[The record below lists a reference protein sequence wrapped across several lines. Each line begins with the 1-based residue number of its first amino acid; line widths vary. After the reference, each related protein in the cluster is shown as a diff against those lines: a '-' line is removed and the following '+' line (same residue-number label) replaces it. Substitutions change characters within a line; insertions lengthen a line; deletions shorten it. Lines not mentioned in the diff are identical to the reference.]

1 MVFLCPPCL
10 PRRQKRSLRRYGKPG
25 HAPLCF
31 SLLLLAGTLSFTVG
45 HSEYNSLGLGAQEE
59 CDIILESVA
68 TNISLCHRK
77 VGSFIAI
84 SSTKAHTSQV
94 IPPWV
99 TSSENVVELSDDGGW
114 EHTETSEVLFLA
126 PLCASAIC
134 SSLVAARVT
143 PRRPSLPVLPL
154 RPPHPWLALLWP

>member
-1 MVFLCPPCL
+1 LPPTYPCVIA
-10 PRRQKRSLRRYGKPG
+10 RWAAK
-25 HAPLCF
+25 
-31 SLLLLAGTLSFTVG
+31 
-45 HSEYNSLGLGAQEE
+45 
-59 CDIILESVA
+59 
-68 TNISLCHRK
+68 
-77 VGSFIAI
+77 IAI